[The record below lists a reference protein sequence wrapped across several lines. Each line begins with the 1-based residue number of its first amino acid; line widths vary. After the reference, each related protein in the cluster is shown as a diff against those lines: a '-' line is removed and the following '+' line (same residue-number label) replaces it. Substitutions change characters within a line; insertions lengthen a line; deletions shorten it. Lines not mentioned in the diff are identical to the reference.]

1 MRTLIQQFFQIIVR
15 VNFFHSL
22 AELFDLLVDLLELQ
36 CVLTAVLIHQ
46 FLIILL
52 DHLVMEVVVLDLPQ
66 KFLKLAVLRLDLL
79 GGEGILVLF
88 WFQVAL
94 PVELILRMED
104 LPF

>member
-1 MRTLIQQFFQIIVR
+1 MRTLVQQFFQIIIGVD
-15 VNFFHSL
+15 FLHSL
-22 AELFDLLVDLLELQ
+22 SELFDLLVDLFKLQ

-52 DHLVMEVVVLDLPQ
+52 DHLVMEVVVLNLPQ

-79 GGEGILVLF
+79 GGEGIFVLF
-88 WFQVAL
+88 GLQVAL